1 MVTARWTMKSLWR
14 WWHQSNTGILSNFII
29 HCFYHV
35 IRISSNKKSS
45 KEDSCTGCRGW
56 DLLQCNVWQLWWIN
70 STFTACAALIF
81 FFDKNGVQCSIW
93 SKRNVFSKMLNLPY
107 CIVLICW
114 LRVECWIG
122 MTDQMLNV
130 RLFYCSVL
138 FYKWQ
143 ITWYHEYALQ
153 WKTFYA
159 KCINCWTFLSRK
171 DWEEDMV
178 WYFLLALKIFIW
190 NTMLGSHMFWW

>member
-1 MVTARWTMKSLWR
+1 M
-14 WWHQSNTGILSNFII
+14 
-29 HCFYHV
+29 
-35 IRISSNKKSS
+35 SSAFLRTKRAQRKTPALVVGAETCSS
-45 KEDSCTGCRGW
+45 VMCDSCDGSTRP
-56 DLLQCNVWQLWWIN
+56 LLRVPHW
-70 STFTACAALIF
+70 F
-81 FFDKNGVQCSIW
+81 FFFYKNGVQCSIW